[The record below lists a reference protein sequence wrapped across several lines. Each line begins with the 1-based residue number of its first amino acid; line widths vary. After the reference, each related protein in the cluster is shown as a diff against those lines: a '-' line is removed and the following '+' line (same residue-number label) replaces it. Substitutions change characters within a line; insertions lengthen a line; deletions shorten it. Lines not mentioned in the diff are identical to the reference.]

1 MKKLL
6 NTRVIENIQK
16 QLSNLKCVEGKDYKS
31 ELLISYLSGVES
43 ALFETGLTL
52 KLQVINKDYNSNYY
66 VSVEQYVD
74 YADCWSE
81 KDICGE
87 IYANEIIWFKEQ

>member
-1 MKKLL
+1 MEKKLL

-43 ALFETGLTL
+43 ALFESGLTL
-52 KLQVINKDYNSNYY
+52 KLNYY

-74 YADCWSE
+74 YTDCWSP
-81 KDICGE
+81 KNVRGE
-87 IYANEIIWFKEQ
+87 IYANEIKWFKE